1 MDPSSSLPQKKDA
14 RRVRDLLSVFS
25 NFVRTM
31 GRLKKE
37 EKRIMEEARHEIV
50 ELKIRDIRRKLD
62 QKQEK
67 R

>member
-1 MDPSSSLPQKKDA
+1 MDSSVPLSQKKDP
-14 RRVRDLLSVFS
+14 RRVRDLLSAFS
-25 NFVRTM
+25 DFVRTI

-37 EKRIMEEARHEIV
+37 EKLIMEEARLEID
-50 ELKIRDIRRKLD
+50 ELNIRDIRRKLD